1 MRISILLF
9 ITYLFHYFLTYFS
22 FPLHSLHFF
31 FFSFLSFSH
40 FSPSFLSLSIGGTSD
55 VSMIIENLSGGI
67 LGIASTHRGYIV
79 ALCGNKNS
87 NIGMIRT
94 RLIAIS
100 NYFVRVFDQ
109 IK

>member
-1 MRISILLF
+1 
-9 ITYLFHYFLTYFS
+9 
-22 FPLHSLHFF
+22 
-31 FFSFLSFSH
+31 
-40 FSPSFLSLSIGGTSD
+40 
-55 VSMIIENLSGGI
+55 MIIENLSGGI